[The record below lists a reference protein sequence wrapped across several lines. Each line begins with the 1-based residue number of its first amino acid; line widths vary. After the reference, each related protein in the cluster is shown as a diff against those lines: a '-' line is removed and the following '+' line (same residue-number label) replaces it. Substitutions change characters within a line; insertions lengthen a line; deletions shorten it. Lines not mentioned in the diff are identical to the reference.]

1 MRVFCPL
8 ALALLLGACASAPV
22 APASLAVQVDAQ
34 KAEVTSQSL
43 TTATVTVTARALAP
57 SAGVVATAAHWELV
71 FDGAVI
77 AHGEQKLGLPVAAGE
92 APTELALTGAGTTAA
107 DAAAVQR
114 LAEHKGGFPI
124 ALRGTIDFSGPGGAT
139 GKAEFAKATTLREPR
154 IPQVVVLDAGASHY
168 DDGHVNLTFNVGLDN
183 PNPFPVPVAAFAY
196 KIAVNGTPVGDGE
209 AGRGTEIPASS
220 KKVFEVTAELQP
232 GKFPNLDRI
241 YKQNAMKYRLTGTLD
256 LTLVKFDVEL
266 GAPITFTR

>member
-1 MRVFCPL
+1 MRTLASAISLC
-8 ALALLLGACASAPV
+8 ALAACAAAPV
-22 APASLAVQVDAQ
+22 VPTSLSVQVESK
-34 KAEVTSQSL
+34 KAEVTTQSL
-43 TTATVTVTARALAP
+43 TTATVTVSARALAP
-57 SAGVVATAAHWELV
+57 SAGVVAKVAHWELV

-77 AHGEQKLGLPVAAGE
+77 AHGEQKLEQPIAPGE
-92 APTELALTGAGTTAA
+92 TPTELSLSGAGTTAV

-124 ALRGTIDFSGPGGAT
+124 ALRGTIDFAGPDGAN

-168 DDGHVNLTFNVGLDN
+168 DDGHVNLTFNVALDN
-183 PNPFPVPVAAFAY
+183 PNPFPVPVATFVY

-220 KKVFEVTAELQP
+220 KKVFELTAELQP

-241 YKQNAMKYRLTGTLD
+241 YKENSMKYRLNGTLD

-266 GAPITFTR
+266 GAPLNFTR